1 MDVRVSLIPSRK
13 LLFWNSAVSVAAIL
27 SDPERPLP
35 ICCLQRLYNKH
46 SVPSVLPSHRPAPIR
61 ETLTHIQLF
70 TGLSTSVRFI
80 HFLFLPT
87 GRRRRRKWCRSSS
100 VSRCQ
105 TSESPPTSELTDQ
118 TWAAGMMFLFL
129 FYWCEHQKVP
139 LAGFHRVAAV
149 NVTKHPQQIH
159 FHQNRSVDC
168 SMLLHILVTLQLL
181 FSLFWLREDELTH
194 QSAVYKVDNC
204 NCNPI
209 DYSSVLKCLSEGR
222 RWEFLHVWVVMFAAS
237 SLDKYRLT
245 LFVINVVMSHRH
257 EVKSTCVYPADK
269 QLPAFLV
276 WGPTDVPP
284 TRAQTLCL
292 RIWGGPRD
300 DDEFCVVCNTRQMFL
315 IKDCIVMK
323 DCKKL

>member
-80 HFLFLPT
+80 HFLFLPA

-118 TWAAGMMFLFL
+118 MWAAGMMFLFL
-129 FYWCEHQKVP
+129 FCWCEDQKVP
-139 LAGFHRVAAV
+139 PAGFIGS
-149 NVTKHPQQIH
+149 QQWMWPNIRSRSISTRTEVLIVRCSFTTSSH
-159 FHQNRSVDC
+159 CSFCFHCFGWER
-168 SMLLHILVTLQLL
+168 M
-181 FSLFWLREDELTH
+181 
-194 QSAVYKVDNC
+194 
-204 NCNPI
+204 
-209 DYSSVLKCLSEGR
+209 SSHTSQQ
-222 RWEFLHVWVVMFAAS
+222 
-237 SLDKYRLT
+237 Y
-245 LFVINVVMSHRH
+245 
-257 EVKSTCVYPADK
+257 
-269 QLPAFLV
+269 
-276 WGPTDVPP
+276 
-284 TRAQTLCL
+284 
-292 RIWGGPRD
+292 
-300 DDEFCVVCNTRQMFL
+300 
-315 IKDCIVMK
+315 IK
-323 DCKKL
+323 

>member
-1 MDVRVSLIPSRK
+1 MPELISVPVPDLWVTAHIRAHRSDVSC
-13 LLFWNSAVSVAAIL
+13 WDDVSV
-27 SDPERPLP
+27 
-35 ICCLQRLYNKH
+35 
-46 SVPSVLPSHRPAPIR
+46 SVLLMWGP
-61 ETLTHIQLF
+61 E
-70 TGLSTSVRFI
+70 G
-80 HFLFLPT
+80 
-87 GRRRRRKWCRSSS
+87 
-100 VSRCQ
+100 
-105 TSESPPTSELTDQ
+105 
-118 TWAAGMMFLFL
+118 AAGR
-129 FYWCEHQKVP
+129 
-139 LAGFHRVAAV
+139 FHRVAAV

-168 SMLLHILVTLQLL
+168 SMLLHNLVTLQLL

-194 QSAVYKVDNC
+194 QPAVYKVDNC

-222 RWEFLHVWVVMFAAS
+222 RWEFPHVWVVMFAAS

-284 TRAQTLCL
+284 TRSQTLCL